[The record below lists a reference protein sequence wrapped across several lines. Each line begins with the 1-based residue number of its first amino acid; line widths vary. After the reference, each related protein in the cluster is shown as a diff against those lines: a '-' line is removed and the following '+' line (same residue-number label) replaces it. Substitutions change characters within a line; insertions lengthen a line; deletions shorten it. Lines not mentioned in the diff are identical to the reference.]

1 LAAAA
6 YAARTYALA
15 LGLAYTIIAIWGF
28 LVIDNGFGTL
38 ISTVPVNTEDN
49 FLHLILGLTGL
60 AAGAATPK
68 PAGALK
74 SERSRRNRERTA

>member
-1 LAAAA
+1 

-15 LGLAYTIIAIWGF
+15 AGLAYILIAIWGF
-28 LVIDNGFGTL
+28 LVIDGELGAL

-49 FLHLILGLTGL
+49 FFHLLLGLTGL

-68 PAGALK
+68 PHGSK
-74 SERSRRNRERTA
+74 PRNRPARNRARASS